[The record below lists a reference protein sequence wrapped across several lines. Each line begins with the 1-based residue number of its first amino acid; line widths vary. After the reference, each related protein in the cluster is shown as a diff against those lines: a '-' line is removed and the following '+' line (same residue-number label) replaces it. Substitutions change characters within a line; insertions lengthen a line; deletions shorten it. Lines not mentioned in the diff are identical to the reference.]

1 VLRITDKGTTVGQNI
16 WKSPKAKVQAV
27 APNAKCVKDW
37 SIGGRYRI
45 DFGCAVKGFNGGFIT
60 SLKTSTSNPA
70 DAWAEAVFELRLD
83 GFNRPHAPETN

>member
-1 VLRITDKGTTVGQNI
+1 MGQNI

-27 APNAKCVKDW
+27 APKATCVKDW

-45 DFGCAVKGFNGGFIT
+45 DFGQAVKDFYGKEIT

-83 GFNRPHAPETN
+83 GFNRPLTA